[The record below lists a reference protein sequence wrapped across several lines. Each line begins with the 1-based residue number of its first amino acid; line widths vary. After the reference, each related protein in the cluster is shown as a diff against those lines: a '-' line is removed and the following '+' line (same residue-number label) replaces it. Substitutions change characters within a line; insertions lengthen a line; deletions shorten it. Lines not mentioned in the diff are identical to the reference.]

1 MRFSGNV
8 GYGINTEIRPG
19 VWQDVITEKSYF
31 GDVVRNSR
39 HLQTGE
45 AVNDDL
51 TVSNSVSIVADAF
64 GLDHIF
70 AIRYVVWQGSRWKVS
85 DVEVA
90 RPRLILRLGGVY
102 NGPTA

>member
-1 MRFSGNV
+1 MRFSGKV
-8 GYGINTEIRPG
+8 GFGVATEIRPG

-45 AVNDDL
+45 RVNDDL
-51 TVSNSVSIVADAF
+51 TVSNSVSIVADAY
-64 GLDHIF
+64 GLDHFF

-85 DVEVA
+85 NVEVS
-90 RPRLILRLGGVY
+90 RPRLILQLGGVY